1 MVSFP
6 AHESVWKDFFFFSM
20 YFDLG
25 LLKQNRRVNAVKLN
39 IYNHCTH

>member
-25 LLKQNRRVNAVKLN
+25 LLKKIGA
-39 IYNHCTH
+39 

>member
-6 AHESVWKDFFFFSM
+6 AYESVWKDFFFFFSM

-25 LLKQNRRVNAVKLN
+25 LLKKIGA
-39 IYNHCTH
+39 

>member
-6 AHESVWKDFFFFSM
+6 AYESVWKDFFFFFFFSM

-25 LLKQNRRVNAVKLN
+25 LLKKIGA
-39 IYNHCTH
+39 

>member
-6 AHESVWKDFFFFSM
+6 AYESVWKDFFFFFFSM

-25 LLKQNRRVNAVKLN
+25 LLKKIGA
-39 IYNHCTH
+39 